1 MKKFTLLLLVLTL
14 LTACT
19 SRSGQRE
26 RETKTVV
33 QSLISTD
40 EAVQTEPYIKLIGK
54 ATINYIKLIGKATIN
69 AIGRVAV
76 VEIEGKRYIIQSNGG
91 ILEITDKL
99 N

>member
-40 EAVQTEPYIKLIGK
+40 EGVQTEPYIKLIGK
-54 ATINYIKLIGKATIN
+54 VLIN

-76 VEIEGKRYIIQSNGG
+76 VEIEGKRYIIQTNGG

>member
-33 QSLISTD
+33 QSIISTD
-40 EAVQTEPYIKLIGK
+40 EGVQTEPYIKLIGK
-54 ATINYIKLIGKATIN
+54 VLIN

-76 VEIEGKRYIIQSNGG
+76 VEIEGKRYIIQTNGG

>member
-1 MKKFTLLLLVLTL
+1 MKTLTLLLVLIL

-40 EAVQTEPYIKLIGK
+40 EGVQTEPYIKLIGK
-54 ATINYIKLIGKATIN
+54 LAIKNY
-69 AIGRVAV
+69 GRVAV
-76 VEIEGKRYIIQSNGG
+76 IEIEGKRYIMSPNGEVVV
-91 ILEITDKL
+91 LR
-99 N
+99 